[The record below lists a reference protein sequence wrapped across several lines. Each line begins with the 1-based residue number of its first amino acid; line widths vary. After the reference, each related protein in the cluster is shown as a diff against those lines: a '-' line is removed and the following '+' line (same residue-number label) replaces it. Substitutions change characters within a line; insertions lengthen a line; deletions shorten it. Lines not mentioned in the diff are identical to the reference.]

1 MAKVK
6 ICGLNDPDSVRRA
19 AEAGADWIGFV
30 FFDRSPRAVTPEA
43 VETLLLS
50 IGNATPVALLVD
62 PDDGLIDRV
71 IRLGI
76 RTLQLHGHEAPE
88 RVAEIKAR
96 TGAQVWKAAGVSSRA
111 DLDALSAYEAADRLL
126 ADAKPPKDADRM
138 GGHGRSFDWSVL
150 EGWKPLKPWILAGGL
165 TPYNVTGAIALTG
178 ASAVDVSSG
187 VERAPGLK
195 DIDKIEAFIEAA
207 KDATANI

>member
-1 MAKVK
+1 MARVK
-6 ICGLNDPDSVRRA
+6 ICGLTDPDTVRRA

-30 FFDRSPRAVTPEA
+30 FFQRSPRAVTPEA

-50 IGNATPVALLVD
+50 IGEATPVALMVD
-62 PDDGLIDRV
+62 PDDALIDRV
-71 IRLGI
+71 IALGI
-76 RTLQLHGHEAPE
+76 RTLQLHGHETPE

-96 TGAQVWKAAGVSSRA
+96 TGAQVWKAAGVSTRA
-111 DLDALSAYEAADRLL
+111 DLDALSAYAAADRLL

-150 EGWKPLKPWILAGGL
+150 EGWTPDRPWILAGGL

-178 ASAVDVSSG
+178 ATAVDVSSG
-187 VERAPGLK
+187 VERGPGLK
-195 DIDKIEAFIEAA
+195 DTAKIKAFITAA
-207 KDATANI
+207 KSA